1 MLKPGQTAPTF
12 DLPSADGDRVSLDAL
27 LADGP
32 VVLYFYPAD
41 FTPGCTA
48 QACMVR
54 DLHSDLLAAGLRVV
68 GISPQSPESHRRF
81 AERYELPFRLLS
93 DEDKSVI
100 KAFGVNG
107 PFGIAVRRATFL
119 VDRNGTIADSVR
131 ADLNIRRHRAF
142 IERAANAAPRGAVDV
157 DDQRPG

>member
-1 MLKPGQTAPTF
+1 MHSVIQQVTQ
-12 DLPSADGDRVSLDAL
+12 DIEERS
-27 LADGP
+27 
-32 VVLYFYPAD
+32 
-41 FTPGCTA
+41 
-48 QACMVR
+48 R
-54 DLHSDLLAAGLRVV
+54 DLRDGYLSMVDDMGSTPVDRQQLSCGNLAHG
-68 GISPQSPESHRRF
+68 F
-81 AERYELPFRLLS
+81 AACS
-93 DEDKSVI
+93 SEDKSVI